1 MSDAA
6 IVLLVVL
13 SLVSVGAAGAS
24 LWLWRKASGQNMAR
38 DLERLMNEVQT
49 HLVDRLAATQQSLSG
64 TLQESLQ
71 AARFEQRDALGHAVK
86 ALEDKF
92 IGLQGQ
98 VDSKLAQTVQAN
110 RQDLARVSDGLGKL
124 NQATGQIVTLS
135 QGVSDLNTLL
145 RAPNLRGSFGEW
157 TLEHMLK
164 QVLGPEGG
172 TYHQQFVLAGGQR
185 ADAAVHTRPGGSQIM
200 CIDAKFPA
208 TQARLLLDPAL
219 DEAARVTRMRQFHRD
234 VTGHARDISEK
245 YIRPPE
251 TTGYALMFVPSEAVF
266 QLILQETALHEKLLE
281 MNVVPT
287 SPNSLYAYLQVVVF
301 ALRHVR
307 IHEQALE
314 IQRQVGGMSH
324 AFTALRRNF
333 GTLGTHLRNA
343 GSKYE
348 ETATDVERFGQKLNR
363 IQHAGDAEEAE
374 PQVESGDPALF
385 DPAPPEKAA

>member
-1 MSDAA
+1 MSDTAVT
-6 IVLLVVL
+6 ILVVL
-13 SLVSVGAAGAS
+13 SVVSMCVACVCA
-24 LWLWRKASGQNMAR
+24 WQWRRASGRSTTR
-38 DLERLMNEVQT
+38 DFERMMTDVQT
-49 HLVDRLAATQQSLSG
+49 ILVDRFAATQQSLAG

-71 AARFEQRDALGHAVK
+71 AARFEQRDALGHAIK

-92 IGLQGQ
+92 LGLQGQ
-98 VDSKLAQTVQAN
+98 VDSKLSQTVQAN

-124 NQATGQIVTLS
+124 NLATGQIVTLS
-135 QGVSDLNTLL
+135 KGVSDLNTLL

-172 TYHQQFVLAGGQR
+172 TYHQQFVLADGQR
-185 ADAAVHTRPGGSQIM
+185 ADAAVHTQPGGRQVM

-208 TQARLLLDPAL
+208 TQARLLLDPGLEEAL
-219 DEAARVTRMRQFHRD
+219 RVTRMRQFHRD
-234 VTGHARDISEK
+234 VAGHARDISEK

-266 QLILQETALHEKLLE
+266 QLILQEVQLHEKLLE
-281 MNVVPT
+281 MNVIPT

-348 ETATDVERFGQKLNR
+348 ETSGDVERFGQKLNR
-363 IQHAGDAEEAE
+363 IQHAGDVDDTEAGVQSKDAE
-374 PQVESGDPALF
+374 LF
-385 DPAPPEKAA
+385 DNASPEKAA